1 MDPNNLNL
9 KDIIIV
15 ISPSL
20 GIVLGII
27 LISNGHTL
35 IGSLILLPIILVC
48 IFSFSKLPFQE
59 IAENF
64 IQREN
69 EKKKTIIGRI
79 QLAVEKLLDLA
90 GSVYL
95 IFVMGALIWW
105 YFFK

>member
-20 GIVLGII
+20 GIISGII

-35 IGSLILLPIILVC
+35 IGSLILMPIILVF

-64 IQREN
+64 SQREK
-69 EKKKTIIGRI
+69 EKKRKR
-79 QLAVEKLLDLA
+79 EKENNNWPH
-90 GSVYL
+90 SVSS
-95 IFVMGALIWW
+95 
-105 YFFK
+105 